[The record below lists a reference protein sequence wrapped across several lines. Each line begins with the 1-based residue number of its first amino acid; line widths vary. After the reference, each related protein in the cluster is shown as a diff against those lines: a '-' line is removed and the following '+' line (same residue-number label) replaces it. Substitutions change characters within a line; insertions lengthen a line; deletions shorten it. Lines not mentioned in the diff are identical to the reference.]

1 MLDSGLVSSDSAA
14 AALRMEH
21 AGLLFCLCSV
31 VVFSSVL
38 LPVSALQSGSP
49 ERVFADAGE
58 DAVLPCHFD
67 PSVSPSTFGLTE
79 WSRVNGPSLSTVH
92 IVRNGEELEKEATEE
107 YRGRTAVAEDGSLTL
122 RNVTRRDSA
131 TYRCF
136 RRGGSSVT
144 VFVSLIVA
152 QVSEVNVTV
161 RELSNELVVY
171 CECSSWG
178 LKPRVSLLDAEGNVL
193 PAESQSSV
201 EPGDLYS
208 VRAHLDL
215 AKGKSKK
222 SGIMVCQ
229 AEITELRL
237 VKEKRI
243 DISEKLSVSEAEAGP
258 GYAVAAT
265 VLLVVAVVV
274 IVVLQWK
281 LEKLRAFC
289 TRLVQ
294 QPLRGEEAQP
304 LLKDIDIS
312 QVDTTGASEI
322 TAKSQHLFNHD
333 QPLDGVKVSEQLAE
347 RDLDEMNKY
356 KDIIN
361 RVGESEN
368 IPPSLLA
375 GIISRQS
382 LAGTKLD
389 QNGFGLYDSN
399 CFGLMQISKLHNCL
413 EGGPFSKEHVEQG
426 ARILA
431 RLLRIMLK
439 ERKNWTT
446 QHQLKGALACYI
458 LGEEKVLNLKDH
470 ENMDSETPCK
480 DFANDVIARA
490 RWFANKGFKTLG
502 NKY

>member
-1 MLDSGLVSSDSAA
+1 
-14 AALRMEH
+14 MEH
-21 AGLLFCLCSV
+21 AGLLFLCHCSV
-31 VVFSSVL
+31 FVFSSVL

-49 ERVFADAGE
+49 ERVFAVAGE
-58 DAVLPCHFD
+58 DVVLPCHFN
-67 PSVSPSTFGLTE
+67 PSISPSPFGLTE

-92 IVRNGEELEKEATEE
+92 VVRNGEELEKETTEE
-107 YRGRTAVAEDGSLTL
+107 YRGRTAVAEDGSLML
-122 RNVTRRDSA
+122 RSGTRRDSG

-161 RELSNELVVY
+161 RELSNELVVH

-193 PAESQSSV
+193 PAENESSV

-208 VRAHLDL
+208 VRAHLGL

-243 DISEKLSVSEAEAGP
+243 DISEKLSVSEAEVGP
-258 GYAVAAT
+258 GYTVVAI

-274 IVVLQWK
+274 IAVVVIVVLNWK
-281 LEKLRAFC
+281 VEKLQRLRAFC

-304 LLKDIDIS
+304 LLKDIDIA
-312 QVDTTGASEI
+312 QVNTTGASEI
-322 TAKSQHLFNHD
+322 TAKAHHVFNKD
-333 QPLDGVKVSEQLAE
+333 QLLDGVKVSQQLAE

-361 RVGESEN
+361 SVGESEN

-375 GIISRQS
+375 GIICRQS
-382 LAGTKLD
+382 QAGTKLD

-399 CFGLMQISKLHNCL
+399 CFGLMQIHKLYNRL

-426 ARILA
+426 ARIIA
-431 RLLRIMLK
+431 RLLQIMQK

-446 QHQLKGALACYI
+446 QQHLKGALACYI
-458 LGEEKVLNLKDH
+458 AGEETVLNLKDH
-470 ENMDSETPCK
+470 EDVDSATPCN

-490 RWFANKGFKTLG
+490 RWFAMKGFKSKSIKIDVLPS
-502 NKY
+502 